1 MKSFNALVQLKSSS
15 LDELSDT
22 IKKMLI
28 SSNFNRDLKNATSL
42 MTNAWKDERTNV
54 ALKIINL
61 VNSSK

>member
-22 IKKMLI
+22 IKKMLV
-28 SSNFNRDLKNATSL
+28 SSNFKRDLKNATSL